1 MIDSNDIERINDASE
16 ELHKFIREDE
26 LKDCALLVLANKQDL
41 PNAMSVTEIT
51 DKIQFNEIKLK
62 NKNIIG
68 TVATTGIGLYEG
80 LEWISC
86 VMTNQKIGNDLLSP
100 LNETT
105 EDAKNL
111 VKVVSESSWNYFLGS
126 YSSKIKDFF
135 RLNNHF

>member
-1 MIDSNDIERINDASE
+1 MIDSNDRDRINESSE
-16 ELHKFIREDE
+16 ELHEFLREDE
-26 LKDCALLVLANKQDL
+26 VRDCALLVLANKQDL

-86 VMTNQKIGNDLLSP
+86 VLTNQKIGNDLLSP

-135 RLNNHF
+135 RFN

>member
-1 MIDSNDIERINDASE
+1 
-16 ELHKFIREDE
+16 
-26 LKDCALLVLANKQDL
+26 LANKQDL
-41 PNAMSVTEIT
+41 PNALSVPEIQN
-51 DKIQFNEIKLK
+51 KIRLDEIKLK
-62 NKNIIG
+62 NKKIIG

-86 VMTNQKIGNDLLSP
+86 VLTNHKNENDLLSP

-135 RLNNHF
+135 GFN

>member
-1 MIDSNDIERINDASE
+1 
-16 ELHKFIREDE
+16 
-26 LKDCALLVLANKQDL
+26 
-41 PNAMSVTEIT
+41 MSIPEIT
-51 DKIQFNEIKLK
+51 EKIQFNEIKLK

-86 VMTNQKIGNDLLSP
+86 VVTNENIGNYLLSP
-100 LNETT
+100 LSETT

-111 VKVVSESSWNYFLGS
+111 VKVVSESSWSNFLGS

-135 RLNNHF
+135 RFN